1 MIRRPTPTI
10 ALCLLLAASVCGAA
24 SKTPDPP
31 KPAASKEAPKEAS
44 KLEWLAFDAAAS
56 QAQSQNKHMIVDV
69 YAPWCG
75 WCKVMEKDTY
85 SDPEVT
91 AYLRQNFVLAKV
103 NGESSE
109 KLHWQGKELTERQ
122 FARAIGVT
130 GYPATYFLKP
140 NADMLGGVPGYIK
153 SPDFLIYAHYV
164 GTRWYE
170 KGKIQAYVDSLR
182 GSPQ

>member
-1 MIRRPTPTI
+1 MKRRPAATI
-10 ALCLLLAASVCGAA
+10 ALTLLVAASVCGAA

-31 KPAASKEAPKEAS
+31 KSTETKEAKAD
-44 KLEWLAFDAAAS
+44 LEWLAFDAAAS

-75 WCKVMEKDTY
+75 WCRVMERDTY
-85 SDPEVT
+85 SNPEVV

-103 NGESSE
+103 NGESSS
-109 KLHWQGKELTERQ
+109 KLHWQGRELTEHQ
-122 FARAIGVT
+122 FARAVGVT

-164 GTRWYE
+164 GTKWYE

-182 GSPQ
+182 GTPQ

>member
-1 MIRRPTPTI
+1 MIRRPAATI
-10 ALCLLLAASVCGAA
+10 VLCLLVAASVCGAG
-24 SKTPDPP
+24 SKAPDQP
-31 KPAASKEAPKEAS
+31 KSTDSKNPAKAGE
-44 KLEWLAFDAAAS
+44 LEWLAFDAAAS
-56 QAQSQNKHMIVDV
+56 QAQNENKHMIVDV

-75 WCKVMEKDTY
+75 WCRVMERDTY
-85 SDPEVT
+85 SNPEVV

-103 NGESSE
+103 NGESSS
-109 KLHWQGKELTERQ
+109 KLHWQGKELTEHQ
-122 FARAIGVT
+122 FARAVGVT

-170 KGKIQAYVDSLR
+170 KGKIQAYVDSIR
-182 GSPQ
+182 GTPQ